1 MLMLGILCDSN
12 VVFSNC
18 IYISFFHFCL
28 VNLGFINKYDYTAPM
43 KYHTLNK
50 QISCTYKKKRLRS
63 NEAEKEEKVEDVEP
77 EDSR

>member
-1 MLMLGILCDSN
+1 MRKNKGKGGVLMLMLGILCDSN

-50 QISCTYKKKRLRS
+50 QISCTYKKKAS
-63 NEAEKEEKVEDVEP
+63 FQ
-77 EDSR
+77 